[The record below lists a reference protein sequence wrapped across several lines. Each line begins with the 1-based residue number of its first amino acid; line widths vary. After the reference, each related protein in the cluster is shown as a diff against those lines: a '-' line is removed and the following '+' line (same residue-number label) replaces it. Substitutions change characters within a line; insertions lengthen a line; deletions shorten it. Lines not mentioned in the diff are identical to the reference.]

1 VSPETSVANPG
12 SGSFLTLD
20 PGSEIGFFRI
30 SDPGSQSHFI
40 FDSLI
45 PVQNKVIYNCME
57 GQQNFFLPPLLVL
70 LLDPGSGMNKNQDPG
85 SATLPDTSLFL
96 TSAPLPA
103 GGQEEVSRCQLRLKG
118 MTCASCVA
126 AIEKHVARIQG
137 VHTVL
142 VALMAAK
149 AEVQYNA
156 ALGKHHF
163 CYG

>member
-1 VSPETSVANPG
+1 
-12 SGSFLTLD
+12 
-20 PGSEIGFFRI
+20 
-30 SDPGSQSHFI
+30 
-40 FDSLI
+40 
-45 PVQNKVIYNCME
+45 
-57 GQQNFFLPPLLVL
+57 
-70 LLDPGSGMNKNQDPG
+70 
-85 SATLPDTSLFL
+85 
-96 TSAPLPA
+96 
-103 GGQEEVSRCQLRLKG
+103 

-163 CYG
+163 YSTFIDFDYP